1 MFDPNRQPFVIEIT
15 IVSAEGLK
23 NTSTFFS
30 KRIRPFITLTTA
42 PPTPYKPT
50 GADKQSQVYMTRVD
64 DEGGI
69 NPTWGDKFRLP
80 MEATFFSHRYSAIY
94 LHIYTKR
101 LMKSKIQ
108 LGWCQIPAGDI
119 LEGFSPA
126 GTLRHL
132 SYRLR
137 DRDGTRGHGIV
148 NVAVR
153 LEGSFP
159 VFQQRPA
166 DPGHTQLPAV
176 DPSQMAIGIPVT
188 LFPGSVVPL
197 GGGCR
202 GGKRPTSGREGRE
215 VGNDVIEQ
223 NQWFEC
229 RL

>member
-1 MFDPNRQPFVIEIT
+1 
-15 IVSAEGLK
+15 
-23 NTSTFFS
+23 
-30 KRIRPFITLTTA
+30 
-42 PPTPYKPT
+42 
-50 GADKQSQVYMTRVD
+50 
-64 DEGGI
+64 
-69 NPTWGDKFRLP
+69 
-80 MEATFFSHRYSAIY
+80 
-94 LHIYTKR
+94 
-101 LMKSKIQ
+101 MKGKIQ
-108 LGWCQIPAGDI
+108 LGWFQIPAGDI